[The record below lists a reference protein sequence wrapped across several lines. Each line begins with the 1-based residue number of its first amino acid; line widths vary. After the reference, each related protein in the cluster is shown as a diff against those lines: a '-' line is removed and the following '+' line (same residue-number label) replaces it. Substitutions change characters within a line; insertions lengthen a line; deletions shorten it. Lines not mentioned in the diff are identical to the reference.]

1 MVSRQDADRI
11 LTKLERSGAH
21 GATLRREAM
30 ELLDGLDDY
39 DWSGVYR
46 LEGDELVL
54 DEFMGQATDHTRI
67 PVGRGVC
74 GTAVA
79 EGRNQVV
86 QDVRQLENYLSCSA
100 ATRSEIVV
108 LIRGEEEILGQI
120 DVDGHKV
127 AAFDS
132 SDEDLLVK
140 VADLL
145 ARRW

>member
-1 MVSRQDADRI
+1 
-11 LTKLERSGAH
+11 
-21 GATLRREAM
+21 
-30 ELLDGLDDY
+30 
-39 DWSGVYR
+39 
-46 LEGDELVL
+46 
-54 DEFMGQATDHTRI
+54 
-67 PVGRGVC
+67 
-74 GTAVA
+74 
-79 EGRNQVV
+79 V